1 MLEQLEQFRKRL
13 VRSAVAILVGMLVAF
28 TFIERIVTFVLSPAR
43 SMLPAGSR
51 LIYTEP
57 IEAFSLYID
66 IALLAGVVLASP
78 FVLYQFW
85 LLIAPALYSH
95 QKKFAIPFVALTS
108 VGAVAGAAF
117 SHYIVFPYMIAF
129 FGTFSSAD
137 VAFLPRVETTFD
149 LYVKML
155 LGMIAV
161 FQIPT
166 VVFFLAKMGLVTRAV
181 PLAQHQVRDPDH
193 LHHRGGRDAVE
204 RSVESDDLR
213 RAHDRAVSLSIG
225 IAWLVA
231 PRRATEPASSTSEA
245 VARPP
250 LFRPLRAFPSEIL
263 RVPFPS
269 GQHREKFCQPWSATI
284 TRCPGTNAANPHS
297 ARKCQI
303 RTSR

>member
-1 MLEQLEQFRKRL
+1 MIGMAAFPAFQLPPQDPDGRYFRISVLEQLEQFRKRL

-28 TFIERIVTFVLSPAR
+28 TFIERIVTFVLAPAR

-129 FGTFSSAD
+129 FGTFSSTD
-137 VAFLPRVETTFD
+137 VEFLPRVETTFD

-155 LGMIAV
+155 LGMIGV

-166 VVFFLAKMGLVTRAV
+166 VVFFLAKMGVVTSRFLWRNTKYAILIIFIISAV
-181 PLAQHQVRDPDH
+181 VTPSSDPWNQTIFAAPMIA
-193 LHHRGGRDAVE
+193 LY
-204 RSVESDDLR
+204 L
-213 RAHDRAVSLSIG
+213 LSIG

-231 PRRATEPASSTSEA
+231 PRRAAETSLVDE
-245 VARPP
+245 
-250 LFRPLRAFPSEIL
+250 
-263 RVPFPS
+263 
-269 GQHREKFCQPWSATI
+269 
-284 TRCPGTNAANPHS
+284 
-297 ARKCQI
+297 
-303 RTSR
+303 

>member
-1 MLEQLEQFRKRL
+1 MIGMAAFPAFQLPPQDPDGHYFGISVLEQLEQFRKRL

-28 TFIERIVTFVLSPAR
+28 TFIERIVSFVLSPAR
-43 SMLPAGSR
+43 SMLPPGSR

-129 FGTFSSAD
+129 FGTFSSTD

-149 LYVKML
+149 LYVKMV

-166 VVFFLAKMGLVTRAV
+166 VVFFLAKMGLVTARFLWRNTKYAILIIFIIAAV
-181 PLAQHQVRDPDH
+181 VTPSADPWNQTIFAAPMIA
-193 LHHRGGRDAVE
+193 LY
-204 RSVESDDLR
+204 L
-213 RAHDRAVSLSIG
+213 LSIG

-231 PRRATEPASSTSEA
+231 PRRPAETSLVDE
-245 VARPP
+245 
-250 LFRPLRAFPSEIL
+250 
-263 RVPFPS
+263 
-269 GQHREKFCQPWSATI
+269 
-284 TRCPGTNAANPHS
+284 
-297 ARKCQI
+297 
-303 RTSR
+303 

>member
-1 MLEQLEQFRKRL
+1 MIGMAAFPAFQLPPQDPDGRYFRISVLEQLEQVRKRL
-13 VRSAVAILVGMLVAF
+13 VRSAVAVLVGMLVAF
-28 TFIERIVTFVLSPAR
+28 TVIERIVTFVLSPAR

-129 FGTFSSAD
+129 FGTFSSTD
-137 VAFLPRVETTFD
+137 VEFLPRVETTFD
-149 LYVKML
+149 LYVKMI
-155 LGMIAV
+155 LGMIVV

-166 VVFFLAKMGLVTRAV
+166 VVFFLAKMGRVTARIHWSNTKKANKLKIINTAV
-181 PLAQHQVRDPDH
+181 VKPTSDPWNQTIFAAPMIA
-193 LHHRGGRDAVE
+193 LY
-204 RSVESDDLR
+204 L
-213 RAHDRAVSLSIG
+213 LSIG

-231 PRRATEPASSTSEA
+231 PRRAAESSLVDE
-245 VARPP
+245 
-250 LFRPLRAFPSEIL
+250 
-263 RVPFPS
+263 
-269 GQHREKFCQPWSATI
+269 
-284 TRCPGTNAANPHS
+284 
-297 ARKCQI
+297 
-303 RTSR
+303 